1 VVVNASMSQQMT
13 LLGLVAT
20 VFYGVMIGTGQAS
33 LDLMPQFI
41 ISAMI
46 FLTSGRIMR
55 KAARQLARPDR
66 EEATEERKPLNL
78 SWLRYLNRV
87 AAFFAF
93 VLLAVLLVKPLGV
106 PLDEFVIHVT
116 GADHFFAAS
125 VP

>member
-1 VVVNASMSQQMT
+1 MNASMSQQMT
-13 LLGLVAT
+13 ILGLVAT
-20 VFYGVMIGTGQAS
+20 IFYGVMIGTGQFS
-33 LDLMPQFI
+33 LDLMPHFI

-55 KAARQLARPDR
+55 KASRQIARPVKD
-66 EEATEERKPLNL
+66 EETTERKPLDL

-93 VLLAVLLVKPLGV
+93 VLLAILLVKPIGV

-116 GADHFFAAS
+116 AADHFFATA

>member
-1 VVVNASMSQQMT
+1 MNASMSQQMT
-13 LLGLVAT
+13 VLGLVAT

-55 KAARQLARPDR
+55 KAAQLSRVER
-66 EEATEERKPLNL
+66 EEDDAERRPLNL

-87 AAFFAF
+87 AAFCAF
-93 VLLAVLLVKPLGV
+93 ILLAVLLVKPIGV

>member
-1 VVVNASMSQQMT
+1 MNASMSQQMT
-13 LLGLVAT
+13 ILGLVAT
-20 VFYGVMIGTGQAS
+20 IFYGIMIGTGQAS
-33 LDLMPQFI
+33 LELMPQFI

-55 KAARQLARPDR
+55 KASRQMARPNQEQED
-66 EEATEERKPLNL
+66 AERKPLNL
-78 SWLRYLNRV
+78 AWLRYLNRI

-93 VLLAVLLVKPLGV
+93 VLLAVLLVKPIGV

-116 GADHFFAAS
+116 AADHFFAAS